1 MDPTATGEM
10 GAIFRLTPSLQL
22 IRSPENKHTDA
33 DIPEYVPAAGLE
45 AVGRAYAKIIDEAN
59 KLDIKALGGGT
70 PTKTSAG
77 DK

>member
-22 IRSPENKHTDA
+22 IRSPESKHTDA

-59 KLDIKALGGGT
+59 KLDRKALT
-70 PTKTSAG
+70 ATVPAKTSTSG
-77 DK
+77 R

>member
-10 GAIFRLTPSLQL
+10 GAIFKLTPSLQL

-45 AVGRAYAKIIDEAN
+45 AVGRAYAKIIEEAN
-59 KLDIKALGGGT
+59 KLDLRAPSTAGAG
-70 PTKTSAG
+70 KTSTG
-77 DK
+77 GR